1 MNIVKEQV
9 DALNAVLK
17 VEVKAED
24 YQAKVEEVL
33 TNYRKTANIPGFRKG
48 KVPAGIIRKQYETP
62 VKIEEVNKLLQDAI
76 YKFITEEKLDILGNP
91 LPKEGENIDWKSSNN
106 DLNFTYELGL
116 APEVDIKITKRNK
129 LDYYKIKADDAL
141 IDGYIDNI
149 AKRYGK
155 MSSPEQVEAGDLIYG
170 EFVEVDADGKDI
182 EGGIINNASVS
193 LEFIK
198 DEEVKKAL
206 LGATVDTAV
215 VFNVKEVF
223 ENTTDIASMLNISK
237 EEVEALENEF
247 RFTIATIN
255 RMEPA
260 ELNQELFDKVFGEGT
275 VKNEKEFRAKV
286 AEDAEKQYQSETDRK
301 FHNDVV
307 LYLLDKYNF
316 ELPDAFLKRWLMS
329 ASQEPITMEQLE
341 AEYDQYAKS
350 LKWQIIESKIA
361 QANDIKV
368 TFEDIQ
374 AFAAQSIKAQM
385 AQFGH
390 TNPTEDEVNDVAK
403 RVLQNQEEVKKI
415 QDQLFVEKTLN
426 YFKETFG
433 INEKEVSFDEFVKLA
448 NESN

>member
-91 LPKEGENIDWKSSNN
+91 LPKEDENIDWKSSNN